1 MRKCE
6 RRTYLILV
14 GEMRSG
20 RSRHKSL
27 VRPAGRF
34 EAMIKVVFD
43 LASVAVGQAVAFH
56 VFDDVIFFFFL
67 LLVFPSAGRRIRR
80 SSSPRRSAAAAGRRT
95 RTLRQLVRQR
105 LLDPLLLLD
114 VTVDL

>member
-1 MRKCE
+1 
-6 RRTYLILV
+6 
-14 GEMRSG
+14 
-20 RSRHKSL
+20 
-27 VRPAGRF
+27 
-34 EAMIKVVFD
+34 MIKVVFD

-56 VFDDVIFFFFL
+56 LFDNVVLFFFL
-67 LLVFPSAGRRIRR
+67 LLVFPSAARRIRR
-80 SSSPRRSAAAAGRRT
+80 PGSPRRSAATGRT

>member
-1 MRKCE
+1 
-6 RRTYLILV
+6 
-14 GEMRSG
+14 
-20 RSRHKSL
+20 
-27 VRPAGRF
+27 
-34 EAMIKVVFD
+34 MIKVVFD

-56 VFDDVIFFFFL
+56 LFDNVVLFFFL
-67 LLVFPSAGRRIRR
+67 LFVFPSAGRRIRR
-80 SSSPRRSAAAAGRRT
+80 SGSPRRSAAAGRRT